1 MNPLQGLPRKEG
13 GNGMLEFIS
22 ALKMMGLLSVKGFY
36 RLISAIHRHGAN
48 IMALLDYAREFHG
61 RQTALIDD
69 HETLDYSMLFSQ
81 SETLS
86 LVLEERYH
94 IQGKRKV
101 AFLCKN
107 HASLVKAIFAV
118 SRLGANIYL
127 LNAEMSPV
135 QFQLLSNHHNFDFL
149 VYDNELHPLIE
160 QSGYSG
166 DKLPSYHDTL
176 PAVNNLCT
184 LSVDR
189 KRKLKRTSL
198 SNLVILTGG
207 TTGNFKTAVHK
218 PSLVN
223 FLSPYIAMLT
233 RLKLTTCK
241 TAYIAVP
248 IYHGYGLATLFLFI
262 SLGKKILIH
271 RGFSTEKACELIHRH
286 QAETVVLVPLMVYK
300 MMRYDSAALE
310 SLTCIASGGS
320 ELNPKCADEI
330 HEKLGDVLYNLYGTS
345 ESGLT
350 TIAAPQDLR
359 ADPHTIGR
367 RIPGVRLKIRDMQG
381 RKVLDGKVGCF
392 CVKTRWSMRNKKSSW
407 IFTGDTGYR
416 NSDGLYFL
424 CGRIDDMIVSAG
436 ENVYPAEV
444 ERILASHPEIAE
456 AAVAAV
462 RDENFGWRLKA
473 FILPRENA
481 VIAQDELLEWL
492 RDRAARFQMP
502 REIVFVESMPYTPLG
517 KLDRKRLTS
526 TNG

>member
-1 MNPLQGLPRKEG
+1 
-13 GNGMLEFIS
+13 
-22 ALKMMGLLSVKGFY
+22 
-36 RLISAIHRHGAN
+36 
-48 IMALLDYAREFHG
+48 
-61 RQTALIDD
+61 
-69 HETLDYSMLFSQ
+69 
-81 SETLS
+81 
-86 LVLEERYH
+86 
-94 IQGKRKV
+94 
-101 AFLCKN
+101 
-107 HASLVKAIFAV
+107 
-118 SRLGANIYL
+118 
-127 LNAEMSPV
+127 
-135 QFQLLSNHHNFDFL
+135 
-149 VYDNELHPLIE
+149 
-160 QSGYSG
+160 
-166 DKLPSYHDTL
+166 
-176 PAVNNLCT
+176 
-184 LSVDR
+184 
-189 KRKLKRTSL
+189 
-198 SNLVILTGG
+198 
-207 TTGNFKTAVHK
+207 
-218 PSLVN
+218 
-223 FLSPYIAMLT
+223 
-233 RLKLTTCK
+233 
-241 TAYIAVP
+241 
-248 IYHGYGLATLFLFI
+248 
-262 SLGKKILIH
+262 
-271 RGFSTEKACELIHRH
+271 
-286 QAETVVLVPLMVYK
+286 MVYK

-526 TNG
+526 TNE